1 MSPLRPSAP
10 SRFRRTLAACSFLL
24 GLSLTVRPGQA
35 QTQTQAPAAQGI
47 KVPYAL
53 SWGDTADKVREMLHA
68 VKARETALS
77 EKSLGK
83 AVMEAEGLSVGDSLL
98 RKSLFTFKDGSLVE
112 VELQYG
118 DPSWDSE
125 KTLDFF
131 DRTRRRIDERYG
143 PGTLLVNKVKEHPS
157 GDSIPRTVTYTLIIY
172 QWTQPAAA
180 LELNFYSVEDAEK
193 SYRLVSLH
201 YKAP

>member
-1 MSPLRPSAP
+1 MNP
-10 SRFRRTLAACSFLL
+10 SRPFAPDRVRRTRAVSCFLIL
-24 GLSLTVRPGQA
+24 LSLVISPVQA
-35 QTQTQAPAAQGI
+35 QPPAAQGI

-53 SWGDTADKVREMLHA
+53 SWGDTVDKVREMLHA
-68 VKARETALS
+68 VKAHETAFS
-77 EKSLGK
+77 QKSSGK
-83 AVMEAEGLSVGDSLL
+83 GVMEAEGLGVGDTLL

-112 VELQYG
+112 VELEYG

-143 PGTLLVNKVKEHPS
+143 PGTLLVNKVKERAS
-157 GDSIPRTVTYTLIIY
+157 GENIPRSVTYTLIIY
-172 QWTQPAAA
+172 QWIQPAAA
-180 LELNFYSVEDAEK
+180 LELSFYSVEDEEK

-201 YKAP
+201 YKTP

>member
-1 MSPLRPSAP
+1 
-10 SRFRRTLAACSFLL
+10 
-24 GLSLTVRPGQA
+24 V
-35 QTQTQAPAAQGI
+35 QGI

-53 SWGDTADKVREMLHA
+53 SWGDTAEKVREMLHA
-68 VKARETALS
+68 VKAREIAFS
-77 EKSLGK
+77 VKIPGR
-83 AVMEAEGLSVGDSLL
+83 AVMEAEGLGVGDTLL
-98 RKSLFTFKDGSLVE
+98 RKSLFTFKEGSLVE

-143 PGTLLVNKVKEHPS
+143 PGTLLVNKVKERPT
-157 GDSIPRTVTYTLIIY
+157 GDNIPRNISYTLIIY
-172 QWTQPAAA
+172 QWIQPAVA
-180 LELNFYSVEDAEK
+180 LELNFYSVEDEEK

-201 YKAP
+201 YKTP

>member
-1 MSPLRPSAP
+1 MSPSCPFAP
-10 SRFRRTLAACSFLL
+10 DRVRRTLAAYVFLTL
-24 GLSLTVRPGQA
+24 LSLVVSPAQA
-35 QTQTQAPAAQGI
+35 QPPAAQGI

-53 SWGDTADKVREMLHA
+53 SWGDSVDKVREMLHA
-68 VKARETALS
+68 VKAHETS
-77 EKSLGK
+77 FSQKSAGK
-83 AVMEAEGLSVGDSLL
+83 AVMEAEGLGVGDALL

-112 VELQYG
+112 VELEYG

-143 PGTLLVNKVKEHPS
+143 PGTLLVNKVKERPS
-157 GDSIPRTVTYTLIIY
+157 GENIPRSVTYTMIIY
-172 QWTQPAAA
+172 QWIQPAAA
-180 LELNFYSVEDAEK
+180 LELNFYSVEDEEK

-201 YKAP
+201 YKTP

>member
-1 MSPLRPSAP
+1 MSPSYPFTPSRLRPA
-10 SRFRRTLAACSFLL
+10 LAACFFLL
-24 GLSLTVRPGQA
+24 TLFPIVQPGQA
-35 QTQTQAPAAQGI
+35 QTPAVQGI

-68 VKARETALS
+68 VKARETAFS
-77 EKSLGK
+77 VKIPGR
-83 AVMEAEGLSVGDSLL
+83 AVLEAEGLGVGDTLL
-98 RKSLFTFKDGSLVE
+98 RKSLFTFKEGSLVE

-143 PGTLLVNKVKEHPS
+143 PGTLLVNKVKERPT
-157 GDSIPRTVTYTLIIY
+157 GDNIPRNISYTLIIY
-172 QWTQPAAA
+172 QWIQPAVA
-180 LELNFYSVEDAEK
+180 LELNFYSMEDEEK

-201 YKAP
+201 YKTP

>member
-1 MSPLRPSAP
+1 MSPSCPFTPIRLRPA
-10 SRFRRTLAACSFLL
+10 LAACFFLIA
-24 GLSLTVRPGQA
+24 LSLIVQPGQA
-35 QTQTQAPAAQGI
+35 QGQTLAPAAQGI

-68 VKARETALS
+68 VKARETVFS
-77 EKSLGK
+77 VKMPGR
-83 AVMEAEGLSVGDSLL
+83 AVLEAEGLGVGDTLL
-98 RKSLFTFKDGSLVE
+98 RKSLFTFKEGSLVE

-131 DRTRRRIDERYG
+131 DRTRRRIDERYV
-143 PGTLLVNKVKEHPS
+143 PGTLLVNKVKERPT
-157 GDSIPRTVTYTLIIY
+157 GDNIPRNISYTLIIY
-172 QWTQPAAA
+172 QWIQPAVA
-180 LELNFYSVEDAEK
+180 LELNFYSVEDEEK

-201 YKAP
+201 YKTP

>member
-1 MSPLRPSAP
+1 M
-10 SRFRRTLAACSFLL
+10 LAACFFLVL
-24 GLSLTVRPGQA
+24 LTLIPSPGRA
-35 QTQTQAPAAQGI
+35 QPPASQGI
-47 KVPYAL
+47 KVPYGL
-53 SWGDTADKVREMLHA
+53 SWGDTIEKVREMLHA
-68 VKARETALS
+68 VKAQEVALS
-77 EKSLGK
+77 EKSPGK
-83 AVMEAEGLSVGDSLL
+83 NVLEAEGLGVGDALL
-98 RKSLFTFKDGSLVE
+98 RKSLFKFKDGSLIE

-143 PGTLLVNKVKEHPS
+143 PGTLLVNKVKERPS
-157 GDSIPRTVTYTLIIY
+157 TDNVPRSITYTLIIY

-180 LELNFYSVEDAEK
+180 LELSFYSVEDAEK

-201 YKAP
+201 YKTP